1 MVGEILKIK
10 TKIPPLG
17 HGILERSRIQE
28 RMAADLA
35 IHEGF
40 SRRLTLI
47 SAPAGFGKT
56 TLVRKWIAEFEDRV
70 AWFSLDEGDNEQKRY
85 WIYLISALQTIQES
99 LGISSL
105 TALRSEDLFSDSAA
119 AGTVSVLTSL
129 LNDLFDLNKPLYLIL
144 DDYHL
149 VNNAGIH
156 EDMIFF
162 VDNLPPDVHLIV
174 TTRSDPPWPLA
185 RWRSK
190 GQMLE
195 FRQDDLKFSRAETSQ
210 LFTELKC
217 PSLNETQ
224 LNTLH
229 HKTEGWVTGLQLA
242 AFSLSAGHNIDS
254 FLKEFAGSTRHVLHF
269 LVEEVFN
276 RQPEALQDFLLQT
289 SIMKRFNASLCN
301 AVTGIENSAAVLD
314 NLERDNLFVVPLD
327 EHRYW
332 LRYHH
337 LFADFL
343 YYQLKRNQPE
353 KVFGLHDKAA
363 NWFLKSEEPGE
374 AIRHS
379 LAGNNSE
386 KVAIILHSYHRE
398 LLQTEPELRNRSLNS
413 LPPELLKKYPR
424 LIAHKAL
431 FTLVREGKEEAAAC
445 LKLADELNLEDK
457 KEQQEV
463 AGLLAAVHTYY
474 NIYSHQFSQA
484 LENAKKALELLS
496 PHDNYW
502 RMSVSVFLGDS
513 CLLSGDPK
521 GAYPFYLEAHQNNE
535 KQGNHYLSLSTGT
548 KLATSLYYRGK
559 LSEAEELT
567 RKMLQFARKE
577 EISGAPRVGALWT
590 LLGEIMREKGDLEE
604 AELSMERGIF
614 KSKPEK
620 PSLGWNLLFRVALF
634 FSQQN
639 YAEALSAIGQIENL
653 HGEVEMPHFV
663 IFPSKVWK
671 ARILLKT
678 GEESKAEAVLSE
690 AGIRKDNIIH
700 QGQEMGYLVLARLL
714 LLQGSNAEQV
724 RPLLEHIE
732 SSAARGGYQSL
743 LLETL
748 LVKTALE
755 ERYSSHAAES
765 ILETA
770 LQEGMSSGYYQV
782 FIDEGYGLAS
792 VYARVIAKMNRNS
805 NHFNNAEILKYTRE
819 IYANMPPA
827 EKPTDINQK
836 TGLETSLRKQDTNS
850 ELIEDLSTRELEI
863 LQLIS
868 QGFTNRDI
876 SGKLF
881 LSLNTV
887 KWYNSNIFGKLGV
900 RNRTQAT
907 RQAQKLNLI

>member
-10 TKIPPLG
+10 TKIPPLV

-28 RMAADLA
+28 RMEADLTV
-35 IHEGF
+35 HEGF
-40 SRRLTLI
+40 SRQLTLI

-56 TLVRKWIAEFEDRV
+56 TLVRKWIAGFEDRV
-70 AWFSLDEGDNEQKRY
+70 AWYSLDEGDNEQKRY

-99 LGISSL
+99 LGSSSL
-105 TALRSEDLFSDSAA
+105 AALRSEELFSDSST
-119 AGTVSVLTSL
+119 GTFSVLTSL

-149 VNNAGIH
+149 VNNSRIH

-162 VDNLPPDVHLIV
+162 VDNLPPGVHLIV

-185 RWRSK
+185 KWRGK
-190 GQMLE
+190 GKMLE
-195 FRQDDLKFSRAETSQ
+195 FRQDDLKFSREETCR

-242 AFSLSAGHNIDS
+242 AFSLSADHDVDS
-254 FLKEFAGSTRHVLHF
+254 FLKQFAGSTRHVLHF

-276 RQPEALQDFLLQT
+276 RQPETVQDFLLQT
-289 SIMKRFNASLCN
+289 SIMERFNASLCN
-301 AVTGIENSAAVLD
+301 AVTGRENSAEVLD

-353 KVFGLHDKAA
+353 KISGLHDKAA

-379 LAGNNSE
+379 LASNNSE
-386 KVAIILHSYHRE
+386 KIAVILHGYHRE
-398 LLQTEPELRNRSLNS
+398 LLQTEPELRNRSLNI

-431 FTLVREGKEEAAAC
+431 FALVREGKEEAEAC
-445 LKLADELNLEDK
+445 LKLTDELNLENK
-457 KEQQEV
+457 KEQKEV

-484 LENAKKALELLS
+484 LNNAEKALELLS

-513 CLLSGDPK
+513 CLLSGNPK
-521 GAYPFYLEAHQNNE
+521 DAYPFYLEAHQNNE
-535 KQGNHYLSLSTGT
+535 KHGNHYLSLSTCT
-548 KLATSLYYRGK
+548 KVATSLYYRGK

-590 LLGEIMREKGDLEE
+590 LLGELMREKGDLEE
-604 AELSMERGIF
+604 AERSMERGLF

-620 PSLGWNLLFRVALF
+620 PSLGWNLLFRVALS

-639 YAEALSAIGQIENL
+639 YEEALSAIRQIENL
-653 HGEVEMPHFV
+653 HGEVEMPYFV

-678 GEESKAEAVLSE
+678 GEEDKSEEVLSE
-690 AGIRKDNIIH
+690 AGIKKDNIIH
-700 QGQEMGYLVLARLL
+700 HGQEKGYLVLARLL
-714 LLQGSNAEQV
+714 LLRNNNADRV
-724 RPLLEHIE
+724 RQLLEHIE
-732 SSAARGGYQSL
+732 SSAARGDYRSL
-743 LLETL
+743 FLETL

-755 ERYSSHAAES
+755 EKYSLHAAES

-770 LQEGMSSGYYQV
+770 LQKGMSSGYFQL
-782 FIDEGYGLAS
+782 FIDEGNELAS
-792 VYARVIAKMNRNS
+792 VYSRVIEKMNRDS
-805 NHFNNAEILKYTRE
+805 KHLNNTEILNYTRE
-819 IYANMPPA
+819 IYGNMAPA
-827 EKPTDINQK
+827 EKISDLK
-836 TGLETSLRKQDTNS
+836 HETGLEVSLRKKDTTS

-900 RNRTQAT
+900 RNRTEAT